1 MCITFLCTDG
11 VERGLNYKLIL
22 LNNRDEALDR
32 KTSAAHWEDGY
43 LAGRDEQALERGTW
57 LGITHDGRIGNLLSI
72 TEPEHHK
79 LHLPNAPSRGAI
91 ASKFLSTTQRASEF
105 CDRLHVEAHRYHGF
119 QFLSLARNSE
129 DKYEIFSLTNR
140 LVDEIKT
147 RHWSAGSYCFGNS
160 PRESPMK
167 KVVYGQEVF
176 DQLVSRQLSRTSTE
190 SEIVDSLMKLARDST
205 EHFPDPQ
212 IAIQTCRDDSYNR
225 YLSSIFVQFPS
236 AVRYGTRSHTIVLV
250 DKENRVY
257 FREERMIEIP
267 ENVKDAKWET
277 IEERFTLR

>member
-79 LHLPNAPSRGAI
+79 LHLPNAPSR
-91 ASKFLSTTQRASEF
+91 
-105 CDRLHVEAHRYHGF
+105 AHRYHGF

>member
-22 LNNRDEALDR
+22 LNNRDEVLDR

-43 LAGRDEQALERGTW
+43 LAGRDEQAPERGTW
-57 LGITHDGRIGNLLSI
+57 LGITRDGRIGNLLSI

-79 LHLPNAPSRGAI
+79 LQLPNAPS
-91 ASKFLSTTQRASEF
+91 RASEF

-119 QFLSLARNSE
+119 QFLSLERNSE
-129 DKYEIFSLTNR
+129 DKFEILSLTNR
-140 LVDEIKT
+140 LVDEVKP
-147 RHWSAGSYCFGNS
+147 RCWSGGSYCFGNS

-176 DQLVSRQLSRTSTE
+176 DRLVNQQLTETSTE

-225 YLSSIFVQFPS
+225 CLSSIFVHFPP
-236 AVRYGTRSHTIVLV
+236 AVRYGTRSHTIILI
-250 DKENRVY
+250 DRENRVY
-257 FREERMIEIP
+257 FREERMTEIP
-267 ENVKDAKWET
+267 ENPKDARWET
-277 IEERFTLR
+277 IEERFTLK